1 MQNNNLRSKSSL
13 LKKLLLVNVVLSCI
27 FSGAVMA
34 QSNYPNRTI
43 QITMPLQAGS
53 AVDVLMRPFA
63 QKISESLGQPLII
76 ENITGGA
83 GLIGA
88 NKVAQ
93 ATPDGYVIGAFND
106 SILNMVPNL
115 YKKVDYDPLTSFTG
129 ISQIAGITFV
139 LVANPNFK
147 PNTIKQL
154 VEYAKANPG
163 KLDYA
168 SGGNGSPQ
176 HIGMEMLRQ
185 MTGAPL
191 VHIPYKGAAAPVTD
205 VMAGQVPI
213 MISAL
218 AVVLPHIKAGKLK
231 AIAITSSKRSQLLPD
246 VPTVAETV
254 PGYELMAWAALVAPK
269 GTPNEVVNKIN
280 DAITQ
285 VLKDPKVKE
294 QIIAQGFELVP
305 TGQAAFNKANN
316 DGFYRMRKIIKDGG
330 ITLD

>member
-1 MQNNNLRSKSSL
+1 MNQYRNPIRMLQ
-13 LKKLLLVNVVLSCI
+13 KLLYVTSI
-27 FSGAVMA
+27 FSGIAFA
-34 QSNYPNRTI
+34 QPSYPNRTV

-53 AVDVLMRPFA
+53 AVDVLMRPFS
-63 QKISESLGQPLII
+63 QKMSEVLGQSLII

-93 ATPDGYVIGAFND
+93 ATPDGYVLGAFND

-129 ISQIAGITFV
+129 VSQIAGITFV

-147 PNTIKQL
+147 PNNIKQL
-154 VEYAKANPG
+154 IEYAKANPG

-205 VMAGQVPI
+205 VMAGQVPM

-231 AIAITSSKRSQLLPD
+231 AIAITSSKRSLLLPD

-269 GTPNEVVNKIN
+269 GTPNEVITKLN

-285 VLKDPKVKE
+285 VLKDPKMKE
-294 QIIAQGFELVP
+294 QIVAQGFELVP
-305 TGQAAFNKANN
+305 TGQAAFNQANK
-316 DGFYRMRKIIKDGG
+316 DGFNRMRKIIKDGG
-330 ITLD
+330 ISLD

>member
-1 MQNNNLRSKSSL
+1 MQKKLYQRSTQL
-13 LKKLLLVNVVLSCI
+13 LQQLLLVSGI
-27 FSGAVMA
+27 FSSVVFA
-34 QSNYPNRTI
+34 QSNYPNHTI
-43 QITMPLQAGS
+43 QVTMPLQAGS
-53 AVDVLMRPFA
+53 AVDVLMRPFS
-63 QKISESLGQPLII
+63 QKMSDVLGQSIII

-93 ATPDGYVIGAFND
+93 ANPDGYVLGAFND

-147 PNTIKQL
+147 PNNIKQL
-154 VEYAKANPG
+154 IEYAKANPG

-205 VMAGQVPI
+205 VMAGQVPM

-231 AIAITSSKRSQLLPD
+231 AIAITSSKRSLLLPD

-269 GTPNEVVNKIN
+269 GTPNEVINKLN
-280 DAITQ
+280 DAISQ
-285 VLKDPKVKE
+285 VLKDPKMKE
-294 QIIAQGFELVP
+294 QMIAQGFELVP
-305 TGQAAFNKANN
+305 TGQAAYNQANK
-316 DGFYRMRKIIKDGG
+316 DGFNRMRKIIKDGG
-330 ITLD
+330 ISLD

>member
-1 MQNNNLRSKSSL
+1 MQTKLYRRSTQIL
-13 LKKLLLVNVVLSCI
+13 QTLLLTSSILSGMV
-27 FSGAVMA
+27 FA
-34 QSNYPNRTI
+34 QSNYPNHTI
-43 QITMPLQAGS
+43 QVTMPLQAGS
-53 AVDVLMRPFA
+53 AVDVLMRPFS
-63 QKISESLGQPLII
+63 QKMSEVLGQSMII

-93 ATPDGYVIGAFND
+93 ANPDGYVLGAFND

-147 PNTIKQL
+147 PNNIKQL
-154 VEYAKANPG
+154 IEYAKANPG

-205 VMAGQVPI
+205 VMAGQVPM

-231 AIAITSSKRSQLLPD
+231 AIAITSSKRSLLLPD

-269 GTPNEVVNKIN
+269 GTPNDVINKLN

-285 VLKDPKVKE
+285 VLKDPKMKE

-305 TGQAAFNKANN
+305 TGQAAYNQANK
-316 DGFYRMRKIIKDGG
+316 DGFNRMRKIIKNGG
-330 ITLD
+330 ISLD

>member
-1 MQNNNLRSKSSL
+1 L
-13 LKKLLLVNVVLSCI
+13 
-27 FSGAVMA
+27 FGANA
-34 QSNYPNRTI
+34 FGENAYPTRPI

-63 QKISESLGQPLII
+63 QKMSESLGQPLVI

-93 ATPDGYVIGAFND
+93 AAPDGYVLGAFND

-139 LVANPNFK
+139 LVANPNFP
-147 PNTIKQL
+147 PNNVKQII
-154 VEYAKANPG
+154 EYAKAHPG

-205 VMAGQVPI
+205 VMAGQVPM

-231 AIAITSSKRSQLLPD
+231 AIAITSSKRSALLPD

-269 GTPNEVVNKIN
+269 GTPNEVVTKIN

-285 VLKDPKVKE
+285 TLKDPKVRE

-305 TGQAAFNKANN
+305 TGQAAYNQANKS
-316 DGFYRMRKIIKDGG
+316 GYQRMRKIIKDGG

>member
-1 MQNNNLRSKSSL
+1 MQTKLYRRSTQIL
-13 LKKLLLVNVVLSCI
+13 QNLLLTSSILSGMV
-27 FSGAVMA
+27 FA
-34 QSNYPNRTI
+34 QSNYPNHTI
-43 QITMPLQAGS
+43 QVTMPLQAGS
-53 AVDVLMRPFA
+53 AVDVLMRPFS
-63 QKISESLGQPLII
+63 QKMSEVLGQSMII

-93 ATPDGYVIGAFND
+93 ANPDGYVLGAFND

-147 PNTIKQL
+147 PNNIKQL
-154 VEYAKANPG
+154 IEYAKANPG

-205 VMAGQVPI
+205 VMAGQVPM

-231 AIAITSSKRSQLLPD
+231 AIAITSSKRSLLLPD

-269 GTPNEVVNKIN
+269 GTPNDVINKLN

-285 VLKDPKVKE
+285 VLKDPKMKE

-305 TGQAAFNKANN
+305 TGQAAYNQANK
-316 DGFYRMRKIIKDGG
+316 DGFNRMRKIIKDGG
-330 ITLD
+330 ISLD

>member
-1 MQNNNLRSKSSL
+1 MNQYRNSVRMLQ
-13 LKKLLLVNVVLSCI
+13 KLLLVTSI
-27 FSGAVMA
+27 FSSLVFA
-34 QSNYPNRTI
+34 QTNYPNRTV

-53 AVDVLMRPFA
+53 AVDVLMRPFS
-63 QKISESLGQPLII
+63 QKMSEVLGQSLII

-93 ATPDGYVIGAFND
+93 ASPDGYVLGAFND

-129 ISQIAGITFV
+129 VSQIAGITFV

-147 PNTIKQL
+147 PNNIKQL
-154 VEYAKANPG
+154 IEYAKANPG

-231 AIAITSSKRSQLLPD
+231 AIAITSSKRSLLLPD

-269 GTPNEVVNKIN
+269 GTPSEVITKLN

-305 TGQAAFNKANN
+305 TGQAAFNQANK
-316 DGFYRMRKIIKDGG
+316 DGFNRMRKIIKDGG
-330 ITLD
+330 ISLD

>member
-1 MQNNNLRSKSSL
+1 MNQYRNSVRMLQ
-13 LKKLLLVNVVLSCI
+13 KLLLVTSI
-27 FSGAVMA
+27 FSSLVFA
-34 QSNYPNRTI
+34 QTNYPNRTV

-53 AVDVLMRPFA
+53 AVDVLMRPFS
-63 QKISESLGQPLII
+63 QKMSEVLGQSLII

-93 ATPDGYVIGAFND
+93 ASPDGYVLGAFND

-129 ISQIAGITFV
+129 VSQIAGITFV

-147 PNTIKQL
+147 PNNIKQL
-154 VEYAKANPG
+154 IEYAKANPG

-218 AVVLPHIKAGKLK
+218 VVVLPHIKAGKLK
-231 AIAITSSKRSQLLPD
+231 AIAITSSKRSLLLPD

-269 GTPNEVVNKIN
+269 GTPSEVITKLN

-305 TGQAAFNKANN
+305 TGQAAFNQANK
-316 DGFYRMRKIIKDGG
+316 DGFNRMRKIIKDGG
-330 ITLD
+330 ISLD

>member
-1 MQNNNLRSKSSL
+1 MQNNNLRSNSSL
-13 LKKLLLVNVVLSCI
+13 LKKLLLVNVLMSCI

-53 AVDVLMRPFA
+53 GVDVLMRPFA
-63 QKISESLGQPLII
+63 QKMSEVLGQSLVI
-76 ENITGGA
+76 ENIPGGA

-88 NKVAQ
+88 TKVAQ
-93 ATPDGYVIGAFND
+93 ATPDGYVLGSFND

-129 ISQIAGITFV
+129 ISPIAGITFV

-154 VEYAKANPG
+154 IEYAKANPG

-176 HIGMEMLRQ
+176 HIAMEMLRQ

-205 VMAGQVPI
+205 VMAGQIPM

-218 AVVLPHIKAGKLK
+218 AVVLPQIKAGKLK

-254 PGYELMAWAALVAPK
+254 PAYEFMAWASLVAPK
-269 GTPNEVVNKIN
+269 GAPNEVVNKIN

-285 VLKDPKVKE
+285 VLKDPKMKE

>member
-1 MQNNNLRSKSSL
+1 MNQYRNSVRL
-13 LKKLLLVNVVLSCI
+13 LQKLLLVTSI
-27 FSGAVMA
+27 FSSLVFA
-34 QSNYPNRTI
+34 QTNYPNRTV

-53 AVDVLMRPFA
+53 AVDVLMRPFS
-63 QKISESLGQPLII
+63 QKMSEVLGQSLII

-93 ATPDGYVIGAFND
+93 ATPDGYVLGAFND

-129 ISQIAGITFV
+129 VSQIAGITFV

-147 PNTIKQL
+147 PNNIKQL
-154 VEYAKANPG
+154 IEYAKANPG

-231 AIAITSSKRSQLLPD
+231 AIAITSSKRSLLLPD

-269 GTPNEVVNKIN
+269 GTPSEVITKLN
-280 DAITQ
+280 DAVTQ

-305 TGQAAFNKANN
+305 TGQAAFNQANK
-316 DGFYRMRKIIKDGG
+316 DGFNRMRKIIKDGG
-330 ITLD
+330 ISLD

>member
-1 MQNNNLRSKSSL
+1 MQTKLYRRSTQIL
-13 LKKLLLVNVVLSCI
+13 QNLLLTSSVLSGMV
-27 FSGAVMA
+27 FA
-34 QSNYPNRTI
+34 QSNYPNHTI
-43 QITMPLQAGS
+43 QVTMPLQAGS
-53 AVDVLMRPFA
+53 AVDVLMRPFS
-63 QKISESLGQPLII
+63 QKMSEVLGQSMII

-93 ATPDGYVIGAFND
+93 ANPDGYVLGAFND

-147 PNTIKQL
+147 PNNIKQL
-154 VEYAKANPG
+154 IEYAKANPG

-205 VMAGQVPI
+205 VMAGQVPM

-231 AIAITSSKRSQLLPD
+231 AIAITSSKRSLLLPD

-269 GTPNEVVNKIN
+269 GTPNDVINKLN

-285 VLKDPKVKE
+285 VLKDPKMKE

-305 TGQAAFNKANN
+305 TGQAAYNQANK
-316 DGFYRMRKIIKDGG
+316 DGFNRMRKIIKDGG
-330 ITLD
+330 ISLD

>member
-1 MQNNNLRSKSSL
+1 MQTKLYRRSTQIL
-13 LKKLLLVNVVLSCI
+13 QTLLLTSSILSGMV
-27 FSGAVMA
+27 FA
-34 QSNYPNRTI
+34 QSNYPNHTI
-43 QITMPLQAGS
+43 QVTMPLQAGS
-53 AVDVLMRPFA
+53 AVDVLMRPFS
-63 QKISESLGQPLII
+63 QKMSEVLGQSMII

-93 ATPDGYVIGAFND
+93 ANPDGYVLGAFND

-147 PNTIKQL
+147 PNNIKQL
-154 VEYAKANPG
+154 IEYAKANPG

-205 VMAGQVPI
+205 VMAGQVPM

-231 AIAITSSKRSQLLPD
+231 AIAITSSKRSLLLPD

-269 GTPNEVVNKIN
+269 GTPNDVINKLN

-285 VLKDPKVKE
+285 VLKDPKMKE

-305 TGQAAFNKANN
+305 TGQAAYNQANK
-316 DGFYRMRKIIKDGG
+316 DGFNRMRKIIKDGG
-330 ITLD
+330 ISLD